1 MTSVDGRV
9 DAQKVQNGEDR
20 RRDVCLGERG
30 KDCKDCKD
38 CNTQRWKGRWKS
50 IDWHYVEWSSI
61 YLLSFPF
68 SSFILKLDSL
78 GLSSLSFLLF

>member
-30 KDCKDCKD
+30 KDCKDC
-38 CNTQRWKGRWKS
+38 NTQRWKMGS
-50 IDWHYVEWSSI
+50 QLIGITWSGVPFI
-61 YLLSFPF
+61 CCLSPFP
-68 SSFILKLDSL
+68 SFILKLDSL